1 MGVVR
6 CSWTSKWFLLYP
18 KEGHV
23 RLFRTAS
30 RSPQQCLQFPWKWRQ
45 RQCWWGQLPT
55 ASREPTSEAR
65 QTSRVSH
72 IASGGCHLESW
83 SALGIMM
90 RVGQLTRSGYRGVSY
105 TLHDSELLNEALNHL
120 GQAIETLRMCVELTV
135 KANCSSSSLP
145 AGPTVSRQPSLRK
158 LYIIR
163 ASSCAMLKAI
173 LVSSIANIRLRIQ
186 LTWLAAASTTPHRR
200 CGSQPLCAKRQ
211 GGV

>member
-1 MGVVR
+1 
-6 CSWTSKWFLLYP
+6 
-18 KEGHV
+18 
-23 RLFRTAS
+23 
-30 RSPQQCLQFPWKWRQ
+30 
-45 RQCWWGQLPT
+45 
-55 ASREPTSEAR
+55 
-65 QTSRVSH
+65 
-72 IASGGCHLESW
+72 
-83 SALGIMM
+83 M

-186 LTWLAAASTTPHRR
+186 LT
-200 CGSQPLCAKRQ
+200 
-211 GGV
+211 